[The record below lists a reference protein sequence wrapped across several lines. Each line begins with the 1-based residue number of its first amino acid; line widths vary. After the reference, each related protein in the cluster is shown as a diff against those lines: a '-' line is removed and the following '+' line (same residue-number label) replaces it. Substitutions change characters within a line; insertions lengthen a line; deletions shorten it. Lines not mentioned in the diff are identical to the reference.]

1 MDSTSILINIRKI
14 LRSVNLE
21 SKRIQKEY
29 GISIPQL
36 LTLNYLKTCD
46 DFKATHSQISKYL
59 NLNSSTVT
67 GIISRLEKK
76 GYVAKLPNL
85 KDKRITYVALTTNG
99 ANLLKQA
106 PRLMHE
112 QLSVKL
118 NKLSE
123 SELKEIERAFKLLIE
138 VMGINDIEAYPLVT
152 LDELSPDQDDK

>member
-46 DFKATHSQISKYL
+46 DFKATHGNISKYL

-67 GIISRLEKK
+67 GIISRLDKK
-76 GYVAKLPNL
+76 GYVAKLPHL

-99 ANLLKQA
+99 ANLLKRTPQ
-106 PRLMHE
+106 LMHE
-112 QLSVKL
+112 QLTVKL

-123 SELKEIERAFKLLIE
+123 SQLQEIQSAFTLLIE
-138 VMGINDIEAYPLVT
+138 VMDIDDIEAYPLVT
-152 LDELSPDQDDK
+152 LDDLSDQDEK

>member
-36 LTLNYLKTCD
+36 LTLNFLKTCD
-46 DFKATHSQISKYL
+46 DFKATHGQISKYL

-99 ANLLKQA
+99 ASLLKKT
-106 PRLMHE
+106 PELMHE
-112 QLSVKL
+112 QLQTKL

-123 SELKEIERAFKLLIE
+123 DQLKEIERGFKLLID
-138 VMGINDIEAYPLVT
+138 VMGIDNIDAYPLVT
-152 LDELSPDQDDK
+152 LDDLLPTQGDK

>member
-36 LTLNYLKTCD
+36 LTLNFLKTCE
-46 DFKATHSQISKYL
+46 DFKATHGQISSYL

-85 KDKRITYVALTTNG
+85 KDKRVTYVALTTSG
-99 ANLLKQA
+99 SNLLTKTPQ
-106 PRLMHE
+106 LMHE
-112 QLSVKL
+112 QLTSKL
-118 NKLSE
+118 DKLSE
-123 SELKEIERAFKLLIE
+123 GQLKEIERAFKLLIE
-138 VMGINDIEAYPLVT
+138 VMGIDDLKAYPLVT
-152 LDELSPDQDDK
+152 LDEIPPVTDQK